1 MNQETLNNVRRLAY
15 ALYCTTGDAA
25 AMQQLAR
32 ALRYDLEQLKRDI
45 SDLESYTADKVRAD
59 REED

>member
-15 ALYCTTGDAA
+15 ALYCTTGDTA

-45 SDLESYTADKVRAD
+45 ADLESYTADKVRAD